1 MTFKYSNEDENMDF
15 NIDAKL
21 EGLDKLA
28 ERVSLMQA
36 LHHYMKENAGL
47 AKVHH
52 DLAQKALGHH
62 QKITTELEKQKA
74 MGPDM
79 VDCTCP
85 KCQAHNPQPPV
96 SSWVGGIGSGSKDDF
111 INNHDA
117 ECSTC
122 GEQHLLGSLS
132 MNGECI
138 NCAKRH

>member
-1 MTFKYSNEDENMDF
+1 MTFKYSNEDENMDL

-21 EGLDKLA
+21 EGLDNLEK
-28 ERVSLMQA
+28 RVSLMRE

-52 DLAQKALGHH
+52 DLTQKALGHH
-62 QKITTELEKQKA
+62 QKITTELERQKA

-85 KCQAHNPQPPV
+85 KCQAHNPQAPV
-96 SSWVGGIGSGSKDDF
+96 TSWVDPNKEPTDF

-122 GEQHLLGSLS
+122 GEQHPLGSLS
-132 MNGECI
+132 MNGECL